1 MPRRSETIRGMQLPG
16 ELDERCRAGAPGKQT
31 FGAKTAAQRARGG
44 EVTAGGVPAGGEQP
58 SFWVVLGSIDKFDDG
73 VAEDL
78 GGSSIGSA
86 PTVSVTGCELV
97 LTCVRVIVTMRVSCI
112 P

>member
-1 MPRRSETIRGMQLPG
+1 MQLPG

-31 FGAKTAAQRARGG
+31 FGAKTAAQRARG
-44 EVTAGGVPAGGEQP
+44 EVTAGVPAGEQP

-78 GGSSIGSA
+78 GELDRLGSDGECYGLRARIDL
-86 PTVSVTGCELV
+86 SV
-97 LTCVRVIVTMRVSCI
+97 
-112 P
+112 